1 MDKKPTKKQAA
12 LLDYIE
18 KFSNENN
25 VSPTYREIAAAL
37 KLSSVSAVAEHINN
51 CVKAGF
57 LEKVPKEARSLRVVK
72 FDKHEETI
80 QLFNRAITKLKERS
94 ETADDLQ
101 KPQIKDDIMT
111 LEAAAKILGL
121 DLM

>member
-57 LEKVPKEARSLRVVK
+57 LKEARSLRVVK
-72 FDKHEETI
+72 FEKHEETV
-80 QLFNRAITKLKERS
+80 QLFNRAIAKLKERS